1 MVNISVFCLIYK
13 STQYMD
19 FMYDQLIQF
28 TPMIRDDWAEFFF
41 VLNDPTNEV
50 VEHAKKKGYPFIH
63 IDNERLTNDELFA
76 RGIGCPEYMNRVYK
90 GYNAGIEH
98 ARGEVIVML
107 CSDQC
112 LSPDWLENLLKYL
125 APGTCITSM
134 SIERS
139 GYKTLPGQY
148 TGDFGDHPNRL
159 DLRYLDAIKKLKMT
173 GLVRG
178 GAYMP
183 LAMYR
188 EDAFKVG
195 LFPEGNIAGS
205 TFDDI
210 PTQCGDER
218 FISNLRDIGVE
229 RYTSLDSVIYHIKEG
244 ERDE

>member
-1 MVNISVFCLIYK
+1 
-13 STQYMD
+13 
-19 FMYDQLIQF
+19 MYDQVMKF
-28 TPMIRDDWAEFFF
+28 TPMVSEDWGAEFFF
-41 VLNDPTNEV
+41 IANDPTPELWKHLCEKN
-50 VEHAKKKGYPFIH
+50 YPAYLNI
-63 IDNERLTNDELFA
+63 NWPKTNDELFA
-76 RGIGCPEYMNRVYK
+76 MGIGCPEYMHRVYC
-90 GYNAGIEH
+90 GYNEGIRF
-98 ARGEVIVML
+98 AKGKIIVML

-159 DLRYLDAIKKLKMT
+159 DLRYLDAIKKLKTT

-178 GAYMP
+178 GAFMP

-188 EDAFKVG
+188 KDAFLVG

-218 FISNLRDIGVE
+218 FISNLRDMGIE